1 MAVCCRHCSANK
13 RRHETK
19 TFANAAKNPRAA
31 SRDLSAQHDAH
42 HLATRPVL
50 ASLSPATGDLVMRSQ
65 RPSPL
70 RAISRSSWS
79 TDPSRCTAPSPLR
92 FTGSP
97 LRSSIMK
104 SAPCPSVSPTHLKMI
119 CRGAPCS
126 SRRASVS
133 LLKRV
138 LTRQLDR
145 YAGNA
150 IERDKVVSVSTS
162 RGLLDTSLTNL
173 ANQLSLSLFCDE
185 RL

>member
-1 MAVCCRHCSANK
+1 
-13 RRHETK
+13 
-19 TFANAAKNPRAA
+19 
-31 SRDLSAQHDAH
+31 
-42 HLATRPVL
+42 
-50 ASLSPATGDLVMRSQ
+50 
-65 RPSPL
+65 
-70 RAISRSSWS
+70 
-79 TDPSRCTAPSPLR
+79 
-92 FTGSP
+92 
-97 LRSSIMK
+97 
-104 SAPCPSVSPTHLKMI
+104 MI